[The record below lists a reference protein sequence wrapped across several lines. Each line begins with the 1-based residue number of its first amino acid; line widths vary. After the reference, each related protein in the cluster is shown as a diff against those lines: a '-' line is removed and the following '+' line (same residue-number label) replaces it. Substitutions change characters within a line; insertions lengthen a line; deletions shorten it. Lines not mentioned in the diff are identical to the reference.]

1 MAYLLLACLIWME
14 RNAWRGRWV
23 FPLLLMLFVL
33 QQVPIYFGM
42 THAGARDA
50 FARWYLGLPLT

>member
-1 MAYLLLACLIWME
+1 MSYLLLAGLIWME
-14 RNAWRGRWV
+14 RKARRGRWV

-42 THAGARDA
+42 THAGAWDA
-50 FARWYLGLPLT
+50 FARRYLGLALT